1 MDRELREMRNA
12 IVHLDGSPE
21 MTGNLAGLLAA
32 DLPNLTQQATEFI
45 LECVEELPV
54 KTPVYVALV
63 GLLNTRGS
71 QKFVGDFVDSL
82 FERLELRLASSTT
95 DDQLR
100 AKLLVRY
107 ITMLPSVFVLK
118 ASVVID
124 TLDSLL
130 CCASDA
136 ADVAK
141 SAQKGGSAFAWQPR
155 GDFLVKCALAAT
167 PWCGASLVSS
177 TEPGTSDGFDN
188 LFLSTQEYLGK
199 RAKNGPDPASGTF
212 KSATSASVGA
222 GAGDVSLLADDWLE
236 EIFGRVNE
244 TRRAGRENPNA
255 WQTAVRA
262 FPTHHAPPPCL
273 PILVP
278 EGTITSDCLS
288 IHRDIQD

>member
-1 MDRELREMRNA
+1 MRNA

-141 SAQKGGSAFAWQPR
+141 SAQKGGSDFAWQPR

-236 EIFGRVNE
+236 EFFGRVNE

-262 FPTHHAPPPCL
+262 FPTHHAPPP
-273 PILVP
+273 
-278 EGTITSDCLS
+278 
-288 IHRDIQD
+288 